1 MLTSSGLAGINSF
14 NALNKATFSLNKSL
28 EKLSTGFRINR
39 ASDDAAGLSIAT
51 KLTAEIMGRDS
62 VSKNI
67 GDGISSLRT
76 AGGGLDAIE
85 GDLQRMRQLSVQAA
99 NGTNSPEQLNSIQS
113 EISALKGNIDDFAG
127 DTEFNGKSL
136 LNGSGGSTSIV
147 TDPGGGSQSVDYTG
161 DFTAG
166 SAVAAG
172 NLNEG
177 VTGDI
182 ASIDVTVPGG
192 AAAALADIDQALEN
206 VTAQMSEYGA
216 QENALESMADYN
228 SVKQEALMSSRSR
241 IMDTDF
247 ASGISEF
254 QNAKVQAKLIA
265 SLNSF
270 NSNLILDLLPGK

>member
-1 MLTSSGLAGINSF
+1 MLSTSGLTGINSF
-14 NALNKATFSLNKSL
+14 NALNKATYSLNKSL
-28 EKLSTGFRINR
+28 EKLATGFKINR

-51 KLTAEIMGRDS
+51 KLTSEIMGRDS

-76 AGGGLDAIE
+76 AGGGLDAIR
-85 GDLQRMRQLSVQAA
+85 GDLQRMRELSVQAA
-99 NGTNSPEQLNSIQS
+99 NGTNSPQQLNAIQS
-113 EISALKGNIDDFAG
+113 EIDALKGNIDDFSSN
-127 DTEFNGKSL
+127 TEFNGRNL
-136 LNGSGGSTSIV
+136 LDGSGGSTSIV
-147 TDPGGGSQSVDYTG
+147 TDPGGSSQSIDYTG
-161 DFTAG
+161 DFAAG

-192 AAAALADIDQALEN
+192 ATAALADIDQALDN
-206 VTAQMSEYGA
+206 VTAKMSEYGA

-228 SVKQEALMSSRSR
+228 SVKQEAAMASRSR

-247 ASGISEF
+247 ASSMSEF
-254 QNAKVQAKLIA
+254 QNAQVQAKLAA

-270 NSNLILDLLPGK
+270 NSNLILNLLPS